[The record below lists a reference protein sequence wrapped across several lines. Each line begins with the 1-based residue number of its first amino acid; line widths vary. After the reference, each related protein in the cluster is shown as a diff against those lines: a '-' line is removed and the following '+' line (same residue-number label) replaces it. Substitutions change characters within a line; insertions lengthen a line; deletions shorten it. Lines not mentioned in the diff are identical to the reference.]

1 MTSDF
6 RSGSQS
12 SQRIRGFAD
21 CRLER
26 TRKNADHPAPALSPL
41 FHVVQLQRSK
51 QSMMFLRSLSYSR
64 TLAFFPLKIKHLAAA
79 TSLYLPVHINRAAWR
94 AEGTIFRGLRC
105 QFMA

>member
-51 QSMMFLRSLSYSR
+51 QSMMSQILFAKSELQPAPRVLSTENKAFGCCHFPVSPSSHQPSR
-64 TLAFFPLKIKHLAAA
+64 LA
-79 TSLYLPVHINRAAWR
+79 
-94 AEGTIFRGLRC
+94 C
-105 QFMA
+105 